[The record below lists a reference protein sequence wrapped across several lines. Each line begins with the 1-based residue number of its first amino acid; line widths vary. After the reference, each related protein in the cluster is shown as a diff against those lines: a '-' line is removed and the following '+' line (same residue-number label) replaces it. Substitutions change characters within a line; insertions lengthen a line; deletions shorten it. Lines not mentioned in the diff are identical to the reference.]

1 MYYLTSNNNQIVF
14 LGYLTI
20 FLCQSWTNPSSSDV
34 SVTKTFEIII
44 QVELVVHVT
53 TPQAQGQ
60 STLSDH
66 EDHDIQAPYHITE
79 ASDQTCEEQ
88 GNREQ
93 EVTSHNSS
101 EQS

>member
-1 MYYLTSNNNQIVF
+1 M
-14 LGYLTI
+14 TI

-66 EDHDIQAPYHITE
+66 EDHDI
-79 ASDQTCEEQ
+79 
-88 GNREQ
+88 
-93 EVTSHNSS
+93 
-101 EQS
+101 